1 MKQKCSKAIRV
12 ITVPPVFALLLCTIL
27 YWTKEGAF
35 ASAGHCLAALC
46 FLSFLPILSYP
57 LCAAVPALRKKGRKA
72 ERNLGLIF
80 SVTGYIGGMLFCFL
94 TDSTP
99 IEKLIY
105 ATYFFSGVGL
115 AVCTLLHFKAS
126 GHTCGCSGPIM
137 VLSVLISPW
146 FLLGYVLLGA
156 IMWASRSL
164 ERHSVAQ
171 LVGGSLV
178 PVLML
183 FLCMGWVM

>member
-1 MKQKCSKAIRV
+1 MRLNLSDFPHKAQF
-12 ITVPPVFALLLCTIL
+12 PLLIAC
-27 YWTKEGAF
+27 A
-35 ASAGHCLAALC
+35 
-46 FLSFLPILSYP
+46 SYP
-57 LCAAVPALRKKGRKA
+57 LCAMVPALRKKGRRA
-72 ERNLGLIF
+72 ERTLGLIF
-80 SVTGYIGGMLFCFL
+80 SVAGYIGGMLFCFL

-105 ATYFFSGVGL
+105 ATYFCSGIGL

-183 FLCMGWVM
+183 FLCMSWVM